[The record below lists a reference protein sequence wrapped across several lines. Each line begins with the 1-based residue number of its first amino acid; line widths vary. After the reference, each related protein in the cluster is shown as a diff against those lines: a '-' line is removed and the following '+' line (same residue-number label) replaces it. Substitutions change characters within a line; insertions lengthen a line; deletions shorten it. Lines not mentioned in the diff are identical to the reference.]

1 MSNQRDDANMRD
13 RRKQRIHDAP
23 EVKGRFR
30 VFHGKKKKVC
40 GGVEFWSLDSPRG
53 RIEVVTVFDIY
64 IKHINKLGLVI
75 ISL

>member
-30 VFHGKKKKVC
+30 VFHGKKKKSVW
-40 GGVEFWSLDSPRG
+40 GGRQNSGP
-53 RIEVVTVFDIY
+53 
-64 IKHINKLGLVI
+64 
-75 ISL
+75 